1 MIKGKGAELMEWIVY
16 ELKPMI
22 DSTYRTI
29 PFRECTGIGGSSMG
43 GLMALYA
50 VIKYNCFFSK
60 AACLSSAIF
69 AGKDQLLHDLHNT
82 KINADT
88 RVYLSLGKKEA
99 NSNYLHQQRLYDNM
113 VFSNYFKDIG
123 ATSMLNVIEDGK
135 HDESSWEK
143 ENKIYFDFLWK

>member
-1 MIKGKGAELMEWIVY
+1 MIFIIL
-16 ELKPMI
+16 
-22 DSTYRTI
+22 
-29 PFRECTGIGGSSMG
+29 
-43 GLMALYA
+43 
-50 VIKYNCFFSK
+50 
-60 AACLSSAIF
+60 
-69 AGKDQLLHDLHNT
+69 NT